1 MHYILWVDS
10 IAGLRLLKM
19 KETELEVI
27 YFFCIDLYR
36 NESLVNPHTSHCQ
49 LHLTHL
55 CSTSPFFQDPA
66 GIFDLIEVVGNGTYG
81 QVYKVSYRNTDNPYG
96 WNICFVNGRPE
107 FRGQQFKSVPCWFF
121 FSMFG
126 QMVLQALS
134 NVQFFFSWRN
144 SFDMFNR
151 IAFCILLCTW

>member
-1 MHYILWVDS
+1 
-10 IAGLRLLKM
+10 M

-81 QVYKVSYRNTDNPYG
+81 QVYKVSYRNTDNLYG

-107 FRGQQFKSVPCWFF
+107 FRVQRFKSVPCCCF
-121 FSMFG
+121 FSFPCLVRWFCRHWVTCSFSPREEIPLICLTALLFAFFYLLDRKCFG
-126 QMVLQALS
+126 
-134 NVQFFFSWRN
+134 
-144 SFDMFNR
+144 
-151 IAFCILLCTW
+151 LLASRSAK